1 MFTAAPL
8 RAPASIIGPERILF
22 SVDYTVEREQP
33 GRAFL
38 DALPISPANKS
49 QSQPPQRRT
58 APQDRRRLANC
69 ASHRESGVCLAA

>member
-38 DALPISPANKS
+38 DALPTKAKVSHLNVE
-49 QSQPPQRRT
+49 
-58 APQDRRRLANC
+58 RL
-69 ASHRESGVCLAA
+69 LKIAAA